1 MQGERIAERPPA
13 MGVRPKSGSAAPLK
27 GNFNHA
33 EELSYFLPVITLF
46 KAMHMVHAYLS
57 STQRTG
63 KVS

>member
-1 MQGERIAERPPA
+1 